1 MKQRDSFFST
11 YELAYLAMIIATCTV
26 GRLLFQFLPNIQPMT
41 AIFLILTL
49 HLGVFRGL
57 LVNILSVLI
66 TNIYLG
72 MGIWTI
78 AQILSFA
85 VIICLMA
92 LFSRASSLFRQ
103 SLLLQVIFS
112 ICAGF
117 LYGFIMACVDV
128 TIYGIPQFWPYYLSG
143 FSFDFLHAIGN
154 GGFYL
159 ILSPIFRRLFLKIIK
174 KEGHVT

>member
-1 MKQRDSFFST
+1 
-11 YELAYLAMIIATCTV
+11 
-26 GRLLFQFLPNIQPMT
+26 
-41 AIFLILTL
+41 
-49 HLGVFRGL
+49 
-57 LVNILSVLI
+57 
-66 TNIYLG
+66 